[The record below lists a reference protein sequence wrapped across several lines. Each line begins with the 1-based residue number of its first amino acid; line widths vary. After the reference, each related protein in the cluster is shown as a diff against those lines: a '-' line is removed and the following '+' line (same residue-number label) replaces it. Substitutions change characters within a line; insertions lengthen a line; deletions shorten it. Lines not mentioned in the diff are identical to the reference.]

1 MVSGF
6 RIPRTPGGGSP
17 YPAGVTSRH
26 PRRALLPGLL
36 GGVLLL
42 GAALAGSTLSSAPPA
57 APTASAPRLA
67 SGGYTCTGYCRH
79 PTNAAKVFKWG
90 SPAWGDEWETAKVN
104 RKHWRSNRP
113 KRIGSKG
120 GMLTIRAAGKLQ
132 SITTWGT
139 QAARYGRWEARVRIH
154 ERPNSDGAQ
163 YQATWMLQ
171 PLAGNSCH
179 ANEVTLATY
188 TAGDERVGGWVRTLD
203 DHEFGFSRATN
214 LNNLA
219 WHTYAVE
226 ITPKR
231 ISWFS
236 DTLVLRTEKRAEAL
250 AGARYRPQF
259 VMTGVPGQRM
269 RETWL
274 QMDWVRYY
282 SLKRPNARSV
292 KANAM
297 AMTTYAGGC

>member
-1 MVSGF
+1 M
-6 RIPRTPGGGSP
+6 
-17 YPAGVTSRH
+17 TSRH
-26 PRRALLPGLL
+26 SWRPLLPGLL

-42 GAALAGSTLSSAPPA
+42 GAALGGASLSTPAPSSAP
-57 APTASAPRLA
+57 TSAQPRLA

-104 RKHWRSNRP
+104 RKHWKSDRP

-120 GMLTIRAAGKLQ
+120 GMLTIRTGGSLT
-132 SITTWGT
+132 SMTTWGT
-139 QAARYGRWEARVRIH
+139 QSARYGRWEARVRIH
-154 ERPNSDGAQ
+154 ERPGATGRQ

-171 PLAGNSCH
+171 PVAGDHCRGS
-179 ANEVTLATY
+179 EIVLATY
-188 TAGDERVGGWVRTLD
+188 HAGDDRVSGWVRTLD
-203 DHEFGFSRATN
+203 DNQFSFSRATN
-214 LNNLA
+214 LANLA

-226 ITPKR
+226 VTPKR

-236 DTLVLRTEKRAEAL
+236 DTKVIRSEKRPAAL
-250 AGARYRPQF
+250 AGVRYRPQF
-259 VMTGVPGQRM
+259 LMTGVSGQEM

-292 KANAM
+292 KAKP
-297 AMTTYAGGC
+297 MTLVTYPDAC